1 MKLKIL
7 SHFISFA
14 LMTVIMTSMLMLG
27 IGSLYLF
34 ATIIVWELIPIQLES
49 FLLFLRICFVL
60 GMIVGVF
67 FAFSKQ
73 GLDMA
78 KEFRVLFNKIKRIDY
93 D

>member
-1 MKLKIL
+1 MKLRIL

-49 FLLFLRICFVL
+49 FLLFLRISFAI
-60 GMIVGVF
+60 GMFIGLVF
-67 FAFSKQ
+67 ACSKQ
-73 GLDMA
+73 GLEISKQFRILFA
-78 KEFRVLFNKIKRIDY
+78 KSKV
-93 D
+93 

>member
-1 MKLKIL
+1 MKLRIL

-49 FLLFLRICFVL
+49 FLLFLRISFAIGMFIGL
-60 GMIVGVF
+60 G
-67 FAFSKQ
+67 FACSKQ
-73 GLDMA
+73 GLEIA
-78 KEFRVLFNKIKRIDY
+78 KEFRKSFLKTYRGE
-93 D
+93 